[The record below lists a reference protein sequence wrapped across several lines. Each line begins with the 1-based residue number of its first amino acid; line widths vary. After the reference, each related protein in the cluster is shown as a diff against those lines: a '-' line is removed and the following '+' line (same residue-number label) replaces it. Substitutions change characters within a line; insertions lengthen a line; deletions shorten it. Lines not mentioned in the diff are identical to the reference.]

1 MKKALA
7 LLALAALPLLTTAQS
22 KWEFTTIAEEGIY
35 FSTDNLADPLELLE
49 FRSLAANSGMSAGF
63 LYNFSDA
70 VGVEARLGL
79 GATSERGAFFTKIVP
94 VEIAMH
100 YDLLDLIGLNTNWG
114 FNADLAVG
122 SSLTSVNTGTGT
134 NPTPSYSF
142 DENFSAGASLDVPL
156 NPMNTLSF
164 GYRHTAYISDI
175 NGTDD
180 GLDMISRFF
189 TGVSIRFGKD
199 RAGEKALAE
208 AVAKADELTASLKKA
223 EEESGELKTKLSG
236 TQAAHAQEVAALM
249 DEIEA
254 LKANP
259 SMGGGEAGEG
269 GEAGTGTMDA
279 NGEKGYYVIIGSYP
293 SQESAQRFI
302 SSTGNGYV
310 INYVESLNTYRV
322 VHSKHLS
329 YSEAKEAR
337 EEAKN
342 IEPTAWIAV
351 Y

>member
-22 KWEFTTIAEEGIY
+22 KWEFTTLAEESIL
-35 FSTDNLADPLELLE
+35 FTQDHIDNPLDHLIW
-49 FRSLAANSGMSAGF
+49 RSLARNSGMSAGF
-63 LYNFSDA
+63 IYNINSTI
-70 VGVEARLGL
+70 GLEARLGL
-79 GATSERGAFFTKIVP
+79 GGTAQTDSFFTKIVP
-94 VEIAMH
+94 VEIISHINVVEA
-100 YDLLDLIGLNTNWG
+100 LGLSAPVG
-114 FNADLAVG
+114 FNIDLGVG
-122 SSLTSVNTGTGT
+122 SSLTSVNRSGGSPT
-134 NPTPSYSF
+134 NRYNF
-142 DENFSAGASLDVPL
+142 NENASVGASLDIPL
-156 NPMNTLSF
+156 NPMNTLTF
-164 GYRHTAYISDI
+164 GYRHTGYINDI
-175 NGTDD
+175 NGNTGDD
-180 GLDMISRFF
+180 IDFLSRFF
-189 TGVSIRFGKD
+189 TSISVQFGKD
-199 RAGEKALAE
+199 RRTEKALAE
-208 AVAKADELTASLKKA
+208 AVAKTDELTASLKKA

-259 SMGGGEAGEG
+259 SMGGSEAGQG
-269 GEAGTGTMDA
+269 GEAGAGTMDA
-279 NGEKGYYVIIGSYP
+279 GGEKGYYVIIGSYP

-322 VHSKHLS
+322 VHSKHMS

-337 EEAKN
+337 EEAKS

>member
-79 GATSERGAFFTKIVP
+79 GATSERDAFFTKIVP

-100 YDLLDLIGLNTNWG
+100 YDLLDLIGLNTDWG

-156 NPMNTLSF
+156 NTMNTLSF

-199 RAGEKALAE
+199 RASEKALAE
-208 AVAKADELTASLKKA
+208 AVAKTDELTASLKKA
-223 EEESGELKTKLSG
+223 EEESGSLKTKLSS
-236 TQAAHAQEVAALM
+236 TQTAHAQEVAALM

-259 SMGGGEAGEG
+259 TMGGGEAGEG
-269 GEAGTGTMDA
+269 GEAGAGTMGTG
-279 NGEKGYYVIIGSYP
+279 GEKGYYVIIGSYP

-302 SSTGNGYV
+302 SSTGNGYI

-329 YSEAKEAR
+329 YSKAKEAR
-337 EEAKN
+337 EEAKS
-342 IEPTAWIAV
+342 IESTAWIAV

>member
-1 MKKALA
+1 MKNALA
-7 LLALAALPLLTTAQS
+7 LLALAASPLLTIAQS

-35 FSTDNLADPLELLE
+35 FSTDNLADPLQLLE

-63 LYNFSDA
+63 LYNFTDA

-79 GATSERGAFFTKIVP
+79 GATSERDAFFTKIVP

-100 YDLLDLIGLNTNWG
+100 YNLLDLVGLSSNWG

-122 SSLTSVNTGTGT
+122 SSLTSVNTGT
-134 NPTPSYSF
+134 NPTPSYGF
-142 DENFSAGASLDVPL
+142 DENFSVGASLDVPL
-156 NPMNTLSF
+156 NQMNTLSF

-175 NGTDD
+175 NGSND
-180 GLDMISRFF
+180 GLDMIGRFF

-199 RAGEKALAE
+199 RAAEKALAE

-269 GEAGTGTMDA
+269 GEAGAVTMDS
-279 NGEKGYYVIIGSYP
+279 GEGKGYYVIIGSYP

-329 YSEAKEAR
+329 YSEAKEAQ
-337 EEAKN
+337 EEAKS